1 MILAHDLPACQR
13 YCCQFHILIFSQT
26 KSLMINNNMASSDSR
41 LKTYWFCATIALFV
55 YFWFRNAG
63 MNAVVMADEWY
74 YSSLARLTAPEDIS
88 IPSYLYTS
96 VYHATTACGAGYL
109 DCARLFN
116 TMFFLA
122 SAPFIYLVGRHF
134 LSARL
139 ASLVALLAMLGPVNS
154 YTAYFM
160 PESIYFCTFW
170 MSTWAAFRFVYK
182 PTFAN
187 AALLGVFVGGLALLK
202 LHALFLIPSIGAF
215 MLYSVLRLAPGS
227 AMRSWRHAAVCIA
240 VMLAITVIVRFGF
253 GYLIAGKAGLSLSG
267 SLYASQASNSTG
279 QQHSVL
285 ELIKLSLFN
294 LRGHVSALTI
304 LFGVPIAAV
313 LVQLFDSRSGAEES
327 VTRSPLAV
335 YTILILLALLGM
347 TVTFTAFVAGS
358 GYESNMRLHMRYYN
372 FALPLLVMFAATQ
385 IGRGSQPRNMIALVI
400 AATLAIIIVFTIS
413 TVFQPYTPSMVDSPE
428 FHGMSARRAAFYVLG
443 LVSLGS
449 VVTWAWSRELGARI
463 FLFGFMPLFVIVA
476 TSTIH
481 KEVRNGG
488 ATNDFDRAGIFAH
501 EFLTADQRDKLGIIG
516 TDVSGM
522 FRTRF
527 HVDSIR
533 QWQRTAP
540 QNEPLDLSGI
550 PSDTAWLLL
559 LGSYQT
565 PPGAVVRMQTASYS
579 LVELNA
585 MMPKIAIINFGDV
598 SNRFLKKWSGLSG
611 IEPWGRWS
619 SEKIVELELSNPLPK
634 RFKLLLLAE
643 AYGPNAGRDIV
654 VSIGKN
660 EKKIQLTNQKS
671 SVEMTFENAGEE
683 NVIKLTVPHP
693 ISPNALNGAA
703 DARNLGIG
711 FTKLEIHDLTR

>member
-1 MILAHDLPACQR
+1 MTD
-13 YCCQFHILIFSQT
+13 
-26 KSLMINNNMASSDSR
+26 NNMASSDNR
-41 LKTYWFCATIALFV
+41 LKTYWFGATIALFL

-74 YSSLARLTAPEDIS
+74 YSSLARLTAPGDIS

-96 VYHATTACGAGYL
+96 VYHATTACGVGYL

-116 TMFFLA
+116 AMFFLA

-139 ASLVALLAMLGPVNS
+139 ASFVALLTMLGPVNS

-170 MSTWAAFRFVYK
+170 ITTWTAFRFAYK
-182 PTFAN
+182 PGFAR
-187 AALLGVFVGGLALLK
+187 AALLGVFVGALALLK
-202 LHALFLIPSIGAF
+202 LHALFLMPSIAVF
-215 MLYSVLRLAPGS
+215 MLYSVLRTVPGS
-227 AMRSWRHAAVCIA
+227 AAPGWRHAILCVM
-240 VMLAITVIVRFGF
+240 VMLALTILVRFGF
-253 GYLIAGKAGLSLSG
+253 GYLVAGKAGLSLSG

-279 QQHSVL
+279 QQHTIL

-304 LFGVPIAAV
+304 LFGLPIAAV
-313 LVQLFDSRSGAEES
+313 VAHLFDRRAVAEGA
-327 VTRSPLAV
+327 VPRSPLAV
-335 YTILILLALLGM
+335 YTVLILLALLGM

-385 IGRGSQPRNMIALVI
+385 IGRASELNKTIAVVI
-400 AATLAIIIVFTIS
+400 AAALAAMIVFTMV

-428 FHGMSARRAAFYVLG
+428 FHGMSARRAAFYLLG
-443 LVSLGS
+443 LLSLAS
-449 VVTWAWSRELGARI
+449 VISWAWNRERGARI
-463 FLFGFMPLFVIVA
+463 FLFAFMPLFVIVA

-481 KEVRNGG
+481 KEVRDGG
-488 ATNDFDRAGIFAH
+488 ATNDFDRAGMFAH
-501 EFLTADQRDKLGIIG
+501 EFLNADQRDRLGIIG

-540 QNEPLDLSGI
+540 QNEPLDLAGI
-550 PSDTAWLLL
+550 PADTAWLLL
-559 LGSYQT
+559 LGTYPT
-565 PPGAVVRMQTASYS
+565 PPDAVVRMQTGSYS

-585 MMPKIAIINFGDV
+585 TMPKVATINFGDG
-598 SNRFLKKWSGLSG
+598 SNRFLKNWKGLSG
-611 IEPWGRWS
+611 IESWGRWS
-619 SEKIVELELSNPLPK
+619 SEKTVELQLSNPLPK
-634 RFKLLLLAE
+634 RFSLVLLAE
-643 AYGPNAGRDIV
+643 AYGPNAGRDV
-654 VSIGKN
+654 VVTVGKVTRT
-660 EKKIQLTNQKS
+660 IQLTNQKS
-671 SVEMTFENAGEE
+671 PVEMTFDSTGDENT
-683 NVIKLTVPHP
+683 IKLTVPQP
-693 ISPNALNGAA
+693 ISPHALNGAQ
-703 DARNLGIG
+703 DMRNLGIG